1 MTLGER
7 MKEVRRRAGLKQ
19 ADFGALFDV
28 KAGTVTSWETGL
40 RNPSGTILAAA
51 CKMFGLNREWLETGE
66 GEMFLDLGPD
76 AELER
81 IFDLIQA
88 SDDQTIRAI
97 VRVYWR
103 LPDEGK
109 KILRQAILD
118 IAEEIK
124 KSQGESPG
132 Q

>member
-1 MTLGER
+1 MTVGKRIRDARKAKGLTQAQLAEKVRLKRNTIANYETDNIEPSERSILDICRVLG
-7 MKEVRRRAGLKQ
+7 A
-19 ADFGALFDV
+19 
-28 KAGTVTSWETGL
+28 SETWL
-40 RNPSGTILAAA
+40 R
-51 CKMFGLNREWLETGE
+51 TGE